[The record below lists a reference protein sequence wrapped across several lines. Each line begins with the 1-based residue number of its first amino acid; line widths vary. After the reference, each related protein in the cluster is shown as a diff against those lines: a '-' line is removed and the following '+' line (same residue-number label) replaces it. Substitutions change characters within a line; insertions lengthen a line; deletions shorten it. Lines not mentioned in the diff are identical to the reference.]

1 MESVKLFLKEI
12 THELLYNNV
21 YQVGKIEVKDL
32 HNEFR
37 RKTGYWPMD
46 FFGFGDSHGWF
57 DFITRMPVLELG
69 NIISVCDINDER
81 KDIYKIINEEYITEN
96 QKRLRVLVYRESL
109 LIKCCMIMKDY
120 LAGVSRCK
128 DANGNT
134 PLHLIAALPGIF
146 HNCPIMVKY
155 LLQAGVDPLALN
167 NDGQNFLHI
176 ICGRFQATNDDNG
189 ALRFRNVRLICR
201 GDWYDE
207 GRATFLNILFKA
219 LPSAHITLLVTA
231 QDKNGNTV
239 MHEWLF
245 STPIESEFHFDEG
258 GIFEK
263 LLTYISPLYLR
274 LQNKSGEVPLHYA
287 FNSKVF
293 KSLLRNGAVVRA
305 RNDRDET
312 PILFMLKI
320 VADIAF
326 TQSSLST
333 ELAGQGF
340 VKTTSDIRNYYH
352 DNLLDNLMNIVS
364 ESQEVKH
371 TAYIPDIEGNI
382 AVDIVLIAIRLA
394 SYNSDIFYVFVD
406 DLRSFFV
413 KLLSELVH
421 NASTSDLRRQNKK
434 GQNFLHVLLDMG
446 DDNKHTI
453 VQEGEILQSVEILIN
468 HDVDVN
474 AVDLKGYTPLDITD
488 KHFNKGKS
496 VYKKCAE
503 LLIKNKA
510 KRNISSLG
518 NQSRKL
524 RSCPERHK
532 NSALRLTDPSSNVKV
547 VEKYRY
553 FNPFPIGRGAFR
565 IVFVAIKDENVDSRS
580 GTVECRAYA
589 LKRLDKA
596 KINPQEIKR
605 EITTLLSISGKCDN
619 IVNCHESFEDGFFQY
634 LCLDLMDGD
643 LNEFVTNNGV
653 SKILK
658 TSTAIRARVTE
669 EIVSG
674 LAFLHENG
682 FIHRDLK
689 PGNILYTTDPTLH
702 FKIADFGLTKNIS
715 TLSTMTSSR
724 GSGIAMAPGTRC
736 WVAPELIS
744 MKSREHTQE
753 TDVFSLGL
761 VLHYLLTLGKHP
773 FATEREEPTHVIER
787 RIVYTPANLDRAL
800 HPEATNLLQ
809 NLLRKDPPTK
819 RPPAKLLNL
828 HPFLWGERKKIEFL
842 KAVGDQPEAMSPG
855 SYVNSELEKDLQKT
869 ITGQQVS
876 SVPWDRAIEKLYGEI
891 TKAWKQK
898 KYRTDKVIDLVRF
911 IRNSYAHK
919 QERSL
924 PVQEALDKNIFLRA
938 YPLLVFDVWGMVR
951 KLGFH
956 KSRCNIRNALSL

>member
-1 MESVKLFLKEI
+1 MESVKLFLKEL

-46 FFGFGDSHGWF
+46 FFGFGDGHGWF

-96 QKRLRVLVYRESL
+96 QKRLRVSVYRESL

-134 PLHLIAALPGIF
+134 PLHLIAALPGMF

-167 NDGQNFLHI
+167 NDRQNFLHI
-176 ICGRFQATNDDNG
+176 LCGRFQATNDGNG
-189 ALRFRNVRLICR
+189 GLRFRNVRLICR

-219 LPSAHITLLVTA
+219 LPSAHITLLATA

-245 STPIESEFHFDEG
+245 STPIESEFHLDEC
-258 GIFEK
+258 GILEK

-274 LQNKSGEVPLHYA
+274 LQNNYGEVPLHYA

-312 PILFMLKI
+312 PILFMLKM

-364 ESQEVKH
+364 ESEEVKH

-394 SYNSDIFYVFVD
+394 SYNSDIFHLFTD

-503 LLIKNKA
+503 LLIKNRA

-553 FNPFPIGRGAFR
+553 FNPFPIGHGAFST
-565 IVFVAIKDENVDSRS
+565 VFVAIKDENVDSRS

-619 IVNCHESFEDGFFQY
+619 IVNYYESFEDGFFQY

-643 LNEFVTNNGV
+643 LNEFVTNNV
-653 SKILK
+653 TKVLK
-658 TSTAIRARVTE
+658 TNVATRVTE

-689 PGNILYTTDPTLH
+689 PGNILYTTDPALH

-715 TLSTMTSSR
+715 TSSTMTSSR

-736 WVAPELIS
+736 WIAPELVS
-744 MKSREHTQE
+744 KKSREHTQE

-819 RPPAKLLNL
+819 RPPAKFLNQ

-842 KAVGDQPEAMSPG
+842 KAVGDQPEAVSPG

-876 SVPWDRAIEKLYGEI
+876 SVPWDRAIEKLYEEV
-891 TKAWKQK
+891 TKAWRQK
-898 KYRTDKVIDLVRF
+898 KYRTDKVIDLLRF

-924 PVQEALDKNIFLRA
+924 LVQEALDKNIFLRA
-938 YPLLVFDVWGMVR
+938 YPPLVFDVWIVVR
-951 KLGFH
+951 KLGFDE
-956 KSRCNIRNALSL
+956 SRSNIRNALSL